1 MKLRI
6 WPYTLLLS
14 LVLALTV
21 TGCRKA
27 PVNVEDIPGY
37 KKSMVGEV
45 PKPGPFMS
53 SADLRSGPEGAA
65 TNGIP
70 LADPTLRENWL
81 RNREIFAR
89 DTVYFD
95 FDSST
100 VRSSEQSKVA
110 RVAEYVKSHPGVAVE
125 VEGHCDERGTEEYNR
140 SLGERRALALR
151 ESLARHGVDPKMID
165 TTSYGKD
172 RPASEGHNEAAYKRN
187 RRGEFLLETP
197 PK

>member
-14 LVLALTV
+14 LILAVTA

-27 PVNVEDIPGY
+27 PVNVADIPGY
-37 KKSMVGEV
+37 KKGIEGEV
-45 PKPGPFMS
+45 PKPEPFMS
-53 SADLRSGPEGAA
+53 STDLRNGPEAS
-65 TNGIP
+65 TTGIP
-70 LADPTLRENWL
+70 VPDPTLREHWI
-81 RNREIFAR
+81 RNREIFSK

-95 FDSST
+95 FDSS
-100 VRSSEQSKVA
+100 VVKSSEQPKVA
-110 RVAEYVKSHPGVAVE
+110 KVAAYVKAHPGVAVE

-151 ESLARHGVDPKMID
+151 ESLAHHGVDPKLID

-172 RPASEGHNEAAYKRN
+172 RPASPGHNDAAYKKN